1 MGHNDRMVVGR
12 LGRVIATLALGA
24 AALSP
29 VQAGAENFEA
39 AFDRA
44 FGTELRSPRVF
55 QREAASPL
63 EQYVAKLADGTNG
76 RIGVAAIDLTTGE
89 QVSVLGNQRFPMA
102 STSKVA
108 VAATFLE
115 GVDKGRWKLDDKFPL
130 MVPLPSQKLSTKAA
144 PVKPGKLLTAR
155 ELINLMLVHSN
166 NQATDGLLAVVGG
179 PRAVSAWVKRA
190 GIDGFSLD
198 RDIAT
203 LVRDEKE
210 FDPSL
215 YIDPRDS
222 STPLAMVQLLKGL
235 HEGRWLSKSSRE
247 LLFATMENCRTGPNR
262 IKGQMPADVLVAHK
276 TGSLYNTSSDVGVI
290 TDPNGHSIAV
300 AIYVTGGGMN
310 RGYRIDRIATI
321 ARAIYDGFSEPAR
334 VQLSAR
340 SYGSGGER

>member
-1 MGHNDRMVVGR
+1 MGHNDRMAVGR
-12 LGRVIATLALGA
+12 LGRVFATLALGA
-24 AALSP
+24 AALAP

-44 FGTELRSPRVF
+44 FGTELRSPRLF
-55 QREAASPL
+55 QHEAASPL
-63 EQYVAKLADGTNG
+63 EQYVARLADGTNG
-76 RIGVAAIDLTTGE
+76 RIGVAAVDLATGE
-89 QVSVLGNQRFPMA
+89 QVSVLGSQRFPMA

-144 PVKPGKLLTAR
+144 PVKPGRLLTAR
-155 ELINLMLVHSN
+155 ELIDLMLVHSN
-166 NQATDGLLAVVGG
+166 NQATDGLLAVIGG
-179 PRAVSAWVKRA
+179 PRAVNDWVRRA

-222 STPLAMVQLLKGL
+222 ATPLAMVQLLKGL

-247 LLFATMENCRTGPNR
+247 LLFATMANCKTGPNR

-276 TGSLYNTSSDVGVI
+276 TGSLYNTSSDVGII
-290 TDPNGHSIAV
+290 TAPNGHSIAV

-310 RGYRIDRIATI
+310 KTYRIDRIATI

-340 SYGSGGER
+340 GYGSGGEH